1 MKVYHNAHCSKSC
14 GVITLLK
21 QLEEQVEVVEY
32 LVNPLSK
39 TELIELVGLLNIRAI
54 DLIRTSEFFFQ
65 EKYSN
70 AELSE
75 NDCLNILVSYPELMQ
90 RPIVLNKNQ
99 AIIARPVEKVLE
111 LFK

>member
-1 MKVYHNAHCSKSC
+1 MKVYHNAQCSKSC
-14 GVITLLK
+14 GVITLLE

-32 LVNPLSK
+32 LVNPLTK
-39 TELIELVGLLNIRAI
+39 TELIEILDLLNIRAI
-54 DLIRTSEFFFQ
+54 ELIRTSEKLFQ

-90 RPIVLNKNQ
+90 RPIVLNKSH
-99 AIIARPVEKVLE
+99 AVIARPVEKVLE